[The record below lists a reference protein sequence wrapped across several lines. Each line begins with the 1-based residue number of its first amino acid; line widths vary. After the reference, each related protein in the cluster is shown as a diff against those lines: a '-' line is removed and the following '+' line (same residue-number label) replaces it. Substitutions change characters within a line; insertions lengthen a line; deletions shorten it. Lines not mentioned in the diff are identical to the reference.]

1 MDLDFIRTRASGLS
15 REAWADRLV
24 ETAEEPAHDTP
35 AMPPVEVQKLTNL
48 QSGRQTM
55 SGAAGWYH
63 AFSAL
68 LEANEVV
75 IDKDHQLLDI
85 GVGWGRML
93 RFLLHDLPVENM
105 TGVEVSPALVAAC
118 KETLPGGEFVLI
130 EPKDPLPFED
140 ASFDFVI
147 NNSLFS
153 HLSPEQ
159 HLHTLDQITRVTR
172 PGGYVV
178 STVLSRRH
186 VLKSLVE
193 NPTPGPPWSQVE
205 DPAALLASVDAGEFV
220 FMQTRQGRMAD
231 YGMAVVPDAWIMKN
245 WSSRLEVL
253 DFDHEAPGQS
263 LVLARKPLSTWPPND
278 RGQTSP
284 RPRRRGTASRTR

>member
-1 MDLDFIRTRASGLS
+1 
-15 REAWADRLV
+15 
-24 ETAEEPAHDTP
+24 
-35 AMPPVEVQKLTNL
+35 
-48 QSGRQTM
+48 
-55 SGAAGWYH
+55 
-63 AFSAL
+63 
-68 LEANEVV
+68 
-75 IDKDHQLLDI
+75 
-85 GVGWGRML
+85 
-93 RFLLHDLPVENM
+93 
-105 TGVEVSPALVAAC
+105 
-118 KETLPGGEFVLI
+118 
-130 EPKDPLPFED
+130 
-140 ASFDFVI
+140 
-147 NNSLFS
+147 
-153 HLSPEQ
+153 
-159 HLHTLDQITRVTR
+159 
-172 PGGYVV
+172 
-178 STVLSRRH
+178 
-186 VLKSLVE
+186 VE